1 MLAHP
6 SMRAA
11 AIEARTDRAARIVRN
26 AASLG
31 VPGLEVIEGQAPE
44 ALSGLA
50 APDAIFVGGGASQ
63 EGVFDAVIAALR
75 PGGRLVA
82 NGVTLET
89 EALLIAR
96 RAELGG
102 TLTRISVSRADAV
115 GGKTG
120 WRAAMPV
127 TQFVWVKT

>member
-1 MLAHP
+1 V
-6 SMRAA
+6 
-11 AIEARTDRAARIVRN
+11 AIEARADRAARINRN
-26 AASLG
+26 AAALG
-31 VPGLEVIEGQAPE
+31 VPGLEVVEGHAPE
-44 ALSGLA
+44 ALTGLA
-50 APDAIFVGGGASQ
+50 PPDAIFVGGGASE
-63 EGVFDAVIAALR
+63 EGVLDAAVAALR

-96 RAELGG
+96 HAELGG
-102 TLTRISVSRADAV
+102 TLTRIAVSRADAV
-115 GGKTG
+115 GGKMA